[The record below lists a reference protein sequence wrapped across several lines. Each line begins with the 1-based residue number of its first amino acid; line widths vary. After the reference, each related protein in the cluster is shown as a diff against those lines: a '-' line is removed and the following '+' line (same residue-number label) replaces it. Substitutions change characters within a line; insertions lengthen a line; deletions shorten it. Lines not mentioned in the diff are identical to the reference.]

1 MSKKAYRLQNIHSG
15 YAEVIRSPDG
25 ECIATLRSQTYENIK
40 EDGTGYISSTLE
52 TYWVADVVHF
62 DHNGEISGEMPAQ
75 LKGDTRGEVFHKVI
89 DLDLKS
95 SRLS

>member
-1 MSKKAYRLQNIHSG
+1 MSTKAYRLQNIHPG
-15 YAEVIRSPDG
+15 YAEVIRENG

-40 EDGTGYISSTLE
+40 EDVTGYISSTLE

-75 LKGDTRGEVFHKVI
+75 LRGDTRREVFHKVI

-95 SRLS
+95 LHFS

>member
-1 MSKKAYRLQNIHSG
+1 MNKKAYRLQNIHSG
-15 YAEVIRSPDG
+15 YAEVIRSDG

-40 EDGTGYISSTLE
+40 EDDAGYISSVLE

-89 DLDLKS
+89 DFDQKS
-95 SRLS
+95 SHFS